1 MIKTNNKNKYVIKVL
16 TTVFSLGL
24 VLLPSLAFAALGAN
38 ERIITC
44 GAVDGSQPECNFVEL
59 LNTANNI
66 ITFLIKY
73 IATPLAAIIF
83 AYAGF
88 LLLFSGGNSSKM
100 TQAKK
105 IMLNMLIGY
114 VIALASWLIVKTIL
128 STLGYSGV
136 SFI

>member
-1 MIKTNNKNKYVIKVL
+1 MKKIYFKKFIVFVAIISIYILPIISFAVL
-16 TTVFSLGL
+16 GVD
-24 VLLPSLAFAALGAN
+24 
-38 ERIITC
+38 ERIVTC

-59 LNTANNI
+59 LRTANNI
-66 ITFLIKY
+66 ITFLIKF

-100 TQAKK
+100 TEAKK

-114 VIALASWLIVKTIL
+114 VIVLASWIIVKTIL
-128 STLGYSGV
+128 STLGYTGI